1 MLIGD
6 QGTAFPHPVK
16 CRLDPCAEHTVAAAQ
31 MVVEKGQRCPDREA
45 VQPERDLGE
54 FHRHRVKID
63 SVHAALEYHAA
74 NDVAVIQLFFDDRP
88 VMRARV
94 GDDCLSQLGDV
105 LDQRRSI
112 FAPGHAFSIA
122 NRSENLV

>member
-16 CRLDPCAEHTVAAAQ
+16 CRLHPCAEHTVAAAQ

-54 FHRHRVKID
+54 FNCHRVEVD
-63 SVHAALEYHAA
+63 PVHAALEYHAA
-74 NDVAVIQLFFDDRP
+74 HDVAVVQ
-88 VMRARV
+88 A
-94 GDDCLSQLGDV
+94 V
-105 LDQRRSI
+105 LRR
-112 FAPGHAFSIA
+112 
-122 NRSENLV
+122 